1 MLVFHELRGIFRIEV
16 PVHLRPNGAVHLE
29 CPHAVIVV
37 CRRVVIPAF
46 SAIELENLFQVFF
59 HALVVDGITLFL
71 EEADDENIEEHPVRP
86 YGRTVAV
93 T

>member
-16 PVHLRPNGAVHLE
+16 HVHLRPNGAVHLE

-86 YGRTVAV
+86 YGRTLP
-93 T
+93 

>member
-1 MLVFHELRGIFRIEV
+1 MPAHRYTSPLRDK
-16 PVHLRPNGAVHLE
+16 
-29 CPHAVIVV
+29 
-37 CRRVVIPAF
+37 
-46 SAIELENLFQVFF
+46 LENLFQVFF

-71 EEADDENIEEHPVRP
+71 EEADDENVEEHPVRP